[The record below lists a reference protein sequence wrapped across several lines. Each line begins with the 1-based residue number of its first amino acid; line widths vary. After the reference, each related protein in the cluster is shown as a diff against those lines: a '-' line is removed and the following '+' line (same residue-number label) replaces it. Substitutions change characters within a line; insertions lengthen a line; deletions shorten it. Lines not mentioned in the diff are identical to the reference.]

1 MPLQNRVLPDGRIV
15 ADDGRGLLTGNR
27 GILHD
32 GNRRLGKR
40 RWTSALW
47 IACALDYKGR
57 RRVPMTPGTW
67 TELFFLDEA
76 VAFAAGHRPC
86 AECRRVDYYRFRA
99 AWTDAGLPEVRHA
112 GEMDRILHD
121 ARLTDDRKAQ
131 RRFKA
136 EVSDL
141 PDGTFV
147 EDGEGRA
154 CLVHAGALHPF
165 TPGGYLPPLP
175 LPNGMATVLTPEPF
189 VRVLRA
195 GYVALLHPTAS

>member
-1 MPLQNRVLPDGRIV
+1 
-15 ADDGRGLLTGNR
+15 
-27 GILHD
+27 
-32 GNRRLGKR
+32 
-40 RWTSALW
+40 
-47 IACALDYKGR
+47 
-57 RRVPMTPGTW
+57 
-67 TELFFLDEA
+67 
-76 VAFAAGHRPC
+76 
-86 AECRRVDYYRFRA
+86 
-99 AWTDAGLPEVRHA
+99 
-112 GEMDRILHD
+112 MDRILHD

-141 PDGTFV
+141 PDGTFI

-175 LPNGMATVLTPEPF
+175 LPDGMTTVLTPEPF